1 MADPLSPVASCLAVL
16 GAIIQ
21 TLKVYNALR
30 DAPKDALAVCKELEE
45 FQHVFYQSEKAIQ
58 RRLSTDGLTQR
69 GETAFHLTTTS
80 IYETLT
86 QLERILRHGII
97 IESNQDGKS
106 RVSRIAW
113 VRHSGKIKKLCVRLR
128 NLEANLVV
136 LTTSQL
142 V

>member
-1 MADPLSPVASCLAVL
+1 MADPLSPVASCLAVV

-30 DAPKDALAVCKELEE
+30 DAPRDALAVCKELEE
-45 FQHVFYQSEKAIQ
+45 FQHVFCQSEEAIQ
-58 RRLSTDGLTQR
+58 GRLSTGGLTQR
-69 GETAFHLTTTS
+69 GETALYLTTTS

-86 QLERILRHGII
+86 QLERILCHSIVS
-97 IESNQDGKS
+97 ESNHDGKRS
-106 RVSRIAW
+106 VSRIAW
-113 VRHSGKIKKLCVRLR
+113 LRHSGKIKKLCVRLR